1 MKKKNSR
8 FTIMKRLVYF
18 LFLPL
23 LIAGILTS
31 CSKGGS
37 PAPDGVGVHADI
49 PNDTTAPVLDIY
61 TPAAAQTFANG
72 TSISITGR
80 LTDDYGLYRGS
91 IRITNDANGSLVK
104 EQLYE
109 IHGLKTYNFN
119 ISHTVFTL
127 AAADYTISVSFED
140 HGTNVTARSVKVKV
154 NL

>member
-1 MKKKNSR
+1 
-8 FTIMKRLVYF
+8 MKRLVYF

-23 LIAGILTS
+23 LIAGMVTS

-37 PAPDGVGVHADI
+37 PAPDDGVGVHVDT
-49 PNDTTAPVLDIY
+49 PSDTTAPVLDIY

-72 TSISITGR
+72 TSINITGK

-127 AAADYTISVSFED
+127 AAADYTITVSFED
-140 HGTNVTARSVKVKV
+140 HGTNVTARSVKVRV